1 MTTRDERDFH
11 PPPNLADVK
20 TTITSSQPREIM
32 SDKRRASST
41 LAADA
46 RKKAKGE
53 IKPSQLSLFLAEVV
67 DKIKKEETESYEN
80 DGTTRLL
87 AGEFLELPSKRY
99 YPHYYEEIQ
108 KPVSFK
114 EIDAKIATNGYVNID
129 QFEKDL
135 KQMANNAAA
144 FNDKDSVIAQDA
156 LKIAKLGV
164 ADARKYTG
172 EQEEVND
179 DDLKDE
185 ILELFSDAAIDI
197 LNDLAT
203 FKYKAKRTLP
213 CEPFM
218 VEPDRDLYPDYYE
231 VIETPMS
238 IAILE
243 KMVNNREVKNFDDLE
258 SKLQIMIDNAKHYN
272 ADGSPIYVDAILV
285 EKAIPQKVEKGRK
298 AFGEENLATLHKFFK
313 PKQKLKLTL
322 NKPEATEEAEEKKP
336 EEPLTVLPPNENPLR
351 APGRAPLVRLLTVH
365 STLPIRQ
372 QLKQIPE
379 SQQDPFQINI
389 PASPTHALQN
399 HTFALPAYHST
410 ISVDAELDNSL
421 YERPYN
427 LQLTLNSAR
436 IQPIYLPSSAWGS
449 QKDLQGRYE
458 LRLAPG
464 LNRVDVSVDAAPANA
479 PPQRTAHAQFEEH
492 ERFTLWVHLM

>member
-1 MTTRDERDFH
+1 
-11 PPPNLADVK
+11 
-20 TTITSSQPREIM
+20 M

-41 LAADA
+41 LTGDSKKKIKAD
-46 RKKAKGE
+46 
-53 IKPSQLSLFLAEVV
+53 IKPTQLSTFLFEVV
-67 DKIKKEETESYEN
+67 AKIKKEETASYEN

-99 YPHYYEEIQ
+99 YPHYYEEIT

-114 EIDAKIATNGYVNID
+114 EVDAKIASNGYSNID
-129 QFEKDL
+129 QFERDL
-135 KQMANNAAA
+135 KLMAHNAAA
-144 FNDKDSVIAQDA
+144 FNDKESVIAQDA

-164 ADARKYTG
+164 AEARKYTG
-172 EQEEVND
+172 EQEQVTDE
-179 DDLKDE
+179 DLKNE
-185 ILELFSDAAIDI
+185 ILGVFSEAALEI
-197 LNDLAT
+197 LKDLST

-238 IAILE
+238 IQILE
-243 KMVNNREVKNFDDLE
+243 QMVNNREVKNFDDLE
-258 SKLQIMIDNAKHYN
+258 AKLQIMVDNAKFYN

-285 EKAIPQKVEKGRK
+285 EKAIPQKVDKGRK
-298 AFGEENLATLHKFFK
+298 SFGDDNLSTLHRFFK
-313 PKQKLKLTL
+313 PKTKLKLTL
-322 NKPEATEEAEEKKP
+322 NSNSNRHELLEYEEEKKP
-336 EEPLTVLPPNENPLR
+336 EEPLQVLPPNENPLR
-351 APGRAPLVRLLTVH
+351 VPGRSPLVRLITVH
-365 STLPIRQ
+365 STLPVRQ
-372 QLKQIPE
+372 QLKQVPE

-399 HTFALPAYHST
+399 HAFALPAYHST

-436 IQPIYLPSSAWGS
+436 VQPIYLPSSAWGS